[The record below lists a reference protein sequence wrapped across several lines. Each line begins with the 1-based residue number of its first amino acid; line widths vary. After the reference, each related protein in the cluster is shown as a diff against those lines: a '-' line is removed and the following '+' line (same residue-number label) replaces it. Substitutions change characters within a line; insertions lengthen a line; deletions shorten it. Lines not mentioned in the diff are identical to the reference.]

1 MLWLAEAA
9 IQGYFRDVLPAIPQ
23 VARGPFETHIC
34 EHFVWPDAGRSP
46 KQASKM
52 SRTQAHQSR
61 NAFQRYV
68 PGYTRFNRT
77 ARSFRQLRRFHH
89 VINSDKVFGTH
100 SQELATEEPWYSD
113 PKFWAGDFLVEAQA
127 DNEDERRPLTPDH
140 IKKGLQW
147 LADNHLWR
155 IEQIV
160 KENGDA
166 ETGDVFLQACLLG

>member
-9 IQGYFRDVLPAIPQ
+9 IEGYFRDVLPAIPQ
-23 VARGPFETHIC
+23 VARGPFEAHIC
-34 EHFVWPDAGRSP
+34 EHFGWADGGGRP

-113 PKFWAGDFLVEAQA
+113 PKVWAGDLLVEAQA
-127 DNEDERRPLTPDH
+127 DDEDEWRPLTPDH
-140 IKKGLQW
+140 INKRLQW
-147 LADNHLWR
+147 LADNPLSR
-155 IEQIV
+155 NAQIIQV
-160 KENGDA
+160 NGDA
-166 ETGDVFLQACLLG
+166 HTRYGV

>member
-9 IQGYFRDVLPAIPQ
+9 IEGYFRDVLPAIPQ

-68 PGYTRFNRT
+68 PGYPWLQIECSLCKDT
-77 ARSFRQLRRFHH
+77 AR
-89 VINSDKVFGTH
+89 
-100 SQELATEEPWYSD
+100 
-113 PKFWAGDFLVEAQA
+113 
-127 DNEDERRPLTPDH
+127 RRPLRVAP
-140 IKKGLQW
+140 
-147 LADNHLWR
+147 A
-155 IEQIV
+155 
-160 KENGDA
+160 GDDIRA
-166 ETGDVFLQACLLG
+166 